1 MILSH
6 DCRSILFWCPTVARL
21 NDLVACRSWSLKRGE
36 VKQLELIGMTAAAE
50 GSLWPTAD
58 SFRCA
63 GEGKF
68 RGLPQDVG
76 QQGGGGR
83 GRGEEGG
90 GIRWSF
96 HCISVSFMLSRGVRN
111 GCDSSHDSLQHAG
124 RFERSLSLG

>member
-58 SFRCA
+58 SLRCA
-63 GEGKF
+63 GGEGRQF
-68 RGLPQDVG
+68 RVLHQDVG
-76 QQGGGGR
+76 QQGGR

-90 GIRWSF
+90 GIT
-96 HCISVSFMLSRGVRN
+96 
-111 GCDSSHDSLQHAG
+111 
-124 RFERSLSLG
+124 